1 MLHWCFSPPKMI
13 TEAVLHFAKFG
24 ATGVFVVPI
33 WANSSFYSMFWPDG
47 VHLAQFVTDWMMIQP
62 YFVVGPLVSSS
73 GMRCPVCTVKFVVQC
88 ALSSVQ
94 CSV

>member
-1 MLHWCFSPPKMI
+1 MLHWCFAPPKVL

-47 VHLAQFVTDWMMIQP
+47 VHLAEFVTDWMVVQP

-73 GMRCPVCTVKFVVQC
+73 GMRCAVCIVHCQV
-88 ALSSVQ
+88 
-94 CSV
+94 CSAVCSAV